1 MMGAS
6 IPGSCWPGKNKPEG
20 EPLHRRIGLGML
32 TFSDHS
38 QGSSGLQRRDFLR
51 IGGLGL
57 GGLGLSEMMALKALG
72 ASQKR
77 LLKDKS
83 VIFLFMHGGPSQFE
97 TFDPKM
103 DAPSEIRSVT
113 GEIKTKL
120 PGVTFGSTFERL
132 AKLADKFSIVRSFV
146 TGDAVH
152 DIKTIVGK
160 DTLKANVGSL
170 YSRIAGPLRK
180 GNAMPT
186 NVALFPQAI
195 SSAAMPVIKKFGD
208 FTSSGEFGAT
218 YQPFVPGAG
227 SGAQADMTL
236 SLPQGRLDDRRT
248 LLTSLDQWK
257 RRMDASEAV
266 GGMSEFQSLAF
277 DVLRRGVSD
286 AFDLSKEDPRLIDRY
301 DTSRLLPKD
310 RISTQWNNREHYA
323 DNAATLGKLLL
334 MARRLCEHGCG
345 FVTVTTSFV
354 WDMHA
359 DNNNAPCHTGMDY
372 VGRPF
377 DHAVSALIEDIEA
390 RGLSDK
396 IMLVCCGEMGRSPKL
411 NAKGGRDHWGGLA
424 PLMIYGGGLKMG
436 QVIGQSARNGG
447 EPASEPITIP
457 DLIATIMH
465 TLVDLGE
472 ARITDGLPPN
482 LLNVLTRGEPI
493 RGLV

>member
-1 MMGAS
+1 
-6 IPGSCWPGKNKPEG
+6 
-20 EPLHRRIGLGML
+20 ML

-38 QGSSGLQRRDFLR
+38 QGSSRLQRRDFLR
-51 IGGLGL
+51 VGGLGL
-57 GGLGLSEMMALKALG
+57 GGLGLSDLMALKALG
-72 ASQKR
+72 ASKKS

-103 DAPSEIRSVT
+103 EAPSEIRSVT

-120 PGVTFGSTFERL
+120 PGVTFGSTMERL
-132 AKLADKFSIVRSFV
+132 AALADKFSIVRSFV
-146 TGDAVH
+146 TGDAIH

-160 DTLKANVGSL
+160 DTMKANLGSL

-180 GNAMPT
+180 SSAMPT
-186 NVALFPQAI
+186 NVALFPQAV
-195 SSAAMPVIKKFGD
+195 SSGAMPAFKKFGD
-208 FTSSGEFGAT
+208 FTSSGEFGST

-227 SGAQADMTL
+227 GGAQADMTL
-236 SLPQGRLDDRRT
+236 SMPQARLDDRRA
-248 LLTSLDQWK
+248 LLASLDQWQ
-257 RRMDASEAV
+257 RELDASQSL
-266 GGMSEFQSLAF
+266 GGMGELQSLAF

-286 AFDLSKEDPRLIDRY
+286 AFDLSKEDPRLIARY
-301 DTSRLLPKD
+301 DTAPLLPRS
-310 RISTQWNNREHYA
+310 RISKQWNNIDHYA

-334 MARRLCEHGCG
+334 MARRLCERGCG
-345 FVTVTTSFV
+345 FVTVTTGFV

-359 DNNNAPCHTGMDY
+359 DNNNAPCRTGMEY

-390 RGLSDK
+390 RGLQEK

-411 NAKGGRDHWGGLA
+411 NVKGGRDHWGGLA

-457 DLIATIMH
+457 DLVATIMH

-472 ARITDGLPPN
+472 ARVTDGLPPG

>member
-1 MMGAS
+1 
-6 IPGSCWPGKNKPEG
+6 
-20 EPLHRRIGLGML
+20 ML
-32 TFSDHS
+32 AFSDHS
-38 QGSSGLQRRDFLR
+38 QGSSRLHRRDFLR

-57 GGLGLSEMMALKALG
+57 GGLGLSDLMALKSLA
-72 ASQKR
+72 ASKR
-77 LLKDKS
+77 SLLKDKS

-152 DIKTIVGK
+152 DIKTIVGR
-160 DTLKANVGSL
+160 DTMKANLGSL
-170 YSRIAGPLRK
+170 YSRMAGPLRK
-180 GNAMPT
+180 SSAMPT
-186 NVALFPQAI
+186 NVALFPQAV
-195 SSAAMPVIKKFGD
+195 STSAGPVIKQFGD

-218 YQPFVPGAG
+218 YRPFVPGAG

-236 SLPQGRLDDRRT
+236 NMPQSRLDDRRA
-248 LLTSLDQWK
+248 LLSSLDQWQ
-257 RRMDASEAV
+257 RTLGGSQSL
-266 GGMSEFQSLAF
+266 GGMSEFQTLAF

-286 AFDLSKEDPRLIDRY
+286 AFDLSKEDPRLIARY
-301 DTSRLLPKD
+301 DTAPLLPKD

-334 MARRLCEHGCG
+334 MARRLCERGCG

-359 DNNNAPCHTGMDY
+359 DNNNAPCRTGMEY

-377 DHAVSALIEDIEA
+377 DHAVSALIEDLES
-390 RGLSDK
+390 RGLRDK

-411 NAKGGRDHWGGLA
+411 NVKGGRDHWGGLA

-436 QVIGQSARNGG
+436 QIIGQSARNGG
-447 EPASEPITIP
+447 EPASEPVTIP

-465 TLVDLGE
+465 TLVDVGE
-472 ARITDGLPPN
+472 ARITDGLPPS
-482 LLNVLTRGEPI
+482 LLSVLSRGEPI

>member
-1 MMGAS
+1 M
-6 IPGSCWPGKNKPEG
+6 
-20 EPLHRRIGLGML
+20 
-32 TFSDHS
+32 
-38 QGSSGLQRRDFLR
+38 R

-57 GGLGLSEMMALKALG
+57 GGLGLSDLMALKSLA
-72 ASQKR
+72 ASKKS

-120 PGVTFGSTFERL
+120 PGVTFGGTFERL

-160 DTLKANVGSL
+160 DTMKANLGSL
-170 YSRIAGPLRK
+170 YSRMAGPLRISS
-180 GNAMPT
+180 AMPT
-186 NVALFPQAI
+186 NVALFPQAV
-195 SSAAMPVIKKFGD
+195 SATAGAVIKQFGD
-208 FTSSGEFGAT
+208 FTSSGELGAT

-236 SLPQGRLDDRRT
+236 SMSQNRLDDRRT
-248 LLTSLDQWK
+248 LLASLDQWQ
-257 RRMDASEAV
+257 RTMDGSQSVA
-266 GGMSEFQSLAF
+266 GMAEFQTLAF

-286 AFDLSKEDPRLIDRY
+286 AFDLSREDPRLIARY
-301 DTSRLLPKD
+301 DTAALLPKD

-334 MARRLCEHGCG
+334 MARRLCERGCG

-359 DNNNAPCHTGMDY
+359 DNNNAPCRTGMDY

-377 DHAVSALIEDIEA
+377 DHAVSALIEDIES
-390 RGLSDK
+390 RGLSEK
-396 IMLVCCGEMGRSPKL
+396 IMLVCCGEMGRSPKI
-411 NAKGGRDHWGGLA
+411 NVKGGRDHWGGLA

-447 EPASEPITIP
+447 EPASEPVTIP

-465 TLVDLGE
+465 TLVDVGE
-472 ARITDGLPPN
+472 ARVTDGLPPS
-482 LLNVLTRGEPI
+482 LLSVLTRGEPI

>member
-1 MMGAS
+1 
-6 IPGSCWPGKNKPEG
+6 
-20 EPLHRRIGLGML
+20 
-32 TFSDHS
+32 
-38 QGSSGLQRRDFLR
+38 
-51 IGGLGL
+51 
-57 GGLGLSEMMALKALG
+57 MMALKAFG

-120 PGVTFGSTFERL
+120 PGVTFGSTLERL

-146 TGDAVH
+146 TGDAIH

-180 GNAMPT
+180 GSAMPT

-195 SSAAMPVIKKFGD
+195 SSAAGPVIKKFGD

-472 ARITDGLPPN
+472 ARVTDGLPPN

>member
-1 MMGAS
+1 M
-6 IPGSCWPGKNKPEG
+6 
-20 EPLHRRIGLGML
+20 HRRIGLGML

-180 GNAMPT
+180 GSAMPT

-195 SSAAMPVIKKFGD
+195 SSATMPVIKKFGD

-286 AFDLSKEDPRLIDRY
+286 AFDLSKEDPRLIERY
-301 DTSRLLPKD
+301 DTSKLLPKD

-359 DNNNAPCHTGMDY
+359 DNNNAPCRTGMDY

-447 EPASEPITIP
+447 EPASEPVTIP

-472 ARITDGLPPN
+472 ARVTDGLPPS

>member
-1 MMGAS
+1 
-6 IPGSCWPGKNKPEG
+6 
-20 EPLHRRIGLGML
+20 ML
-32 TFSDHS
+32 TFSDYS
-38 QGSSGLQRRDFLR
+38 QGASRLQRRDFLR

-120 PGVTFGSTFERL
+120 PGITFGSTFERL

-180 GNAMPT
+180 GSAMPT

-266 GGMSEFQSLAF
+266 GGMSEFQTLAF

-301 DTSRLLPKD
+301 DTSKLLPKE

-359 DNNNAPCHTGMDY
+359 DNNNAPCRTGMDY

-390 RGLSDK
+390 RGLSEK

-436 QVIGQSARNGG
+436 QVIGQSSRNGG

-472 ARITDGLPPN
+472 ARVTDGLPPN

>member
-1 MMGAS
+1 MGAS

>member
-1 MMGAS
+1 
-6 IPGSCWPGKNKPEG
+6 
-20 EPLHRRIGLGML
+20 ML
-32 TFSDHS
+32 TFSDRSH
-38 QGSSGLQRRDFLR
+38 GSSPLQRRDFLR

-57 GGLGLSEMMALKALG
+57 GGLGLSDLMALG
-72 ASQKR
+72 AAKKS

-113 GEIKTKL
+113 GEIKTAI
-120 PGVTFGSTFERL
+120 PGVTFGGTFERL

-160 DTLKANVGSL
+160 DTMKANLGSI
-170 YSRIAGPLRK
+170 YSRIAGPLRP
-180 GNAMPT
+180 GSAMPT

-195 SSAAMPVIKKFGD
+195 SSATMPVIKKFGD

-236 SLPQGRLDDRRT
+236 SMPQTRLDDRRT

-257 RRMDASEAV
+257 RNMDVSESIGGASA
-266 GGMSEFQSLAF
+266 FQSLAF

-286 AFDLSKEDPRLIDRY
+286 AFDLSKEDPRLIARY
-301 DTSRLLPKD
+301 DTAPLLPKD

-334 MARRLCEHGCG
+334 MARRLCERGCG

-359 DNNNAPCHTGMDY
+359 DNNNAPCRTGMDY

-390 RGLSDK
+390 RGLSEK
-396 IMLVCCGEMGRSPKL
+396 IMLVCCGEMGRSPKINL
-411 NAKGGRDHWGGLA
+411 KGGRDHWGGLA

-436 QVIGQSARNGG
+436 QVIGQSSSNGG

-472 ARITDGLPPN
+472 ARVTDGLPPN
-482 LLNVLTRGEPI
+482 LLNVLTRGQPI

>member
-1 MMGAS
+1 
-6 IPGSCWPGKNKPEG
+6 
-20 EPLHRRIGLGML
+20 
-32 TFSDHS
+32 
-38 QGSSGLQRRDFLR
+38 
-51 IGGLGL
+51 
-57 GGLGLSEMMALKALG
+57 MALKALG

-77 LLKDKS
+77 LIKDKS

-120 PGVTFGSTFERL
+120 PGITFGSTFERL

-146 TGDAVH
+146 TGDAIH

-180 GNAMPT
+180 GSAMPT

-266 GGMSEFQSLAF
+266 GGASEFQSLAF

-286 AFDLSKEDPRLIDRY
+286 AFDLSKEDPRLIARY
-301 DTSRLLPKD
+301 DTSKLLPKD

-334 MARRLCEHGCG
+334 MARRLCENGCG

-359 DNNNAPCHTGMDY
+359 DNNNAPCRTGMDY

-390 RGLSDK
+390 RGLSEK

-411 NAKGGRDHWGGLA
+411 NAKGGRDHWGGLS

-436 QVIGQSARNGG
+436 QVIGQSSRNGG

-472 ARITDGLPPN
+472 ARVTDGLPPS

>member
-1 MMGAS
+1 M
-6 IPGSCWPGKNKPEG
+6 
-20 EPLHRRIGLGML
+20 HRRIGLGML

-180 GNAMPT
+180 GSAMPT

-195 SSAAMPVIKKFGD
+195 SSATMPVIKKFGD

-236 SLPQGRLDDRRT
+236 SLPQSRLDDRRT

-257 RRMDASEAV
+257 RRMDASEVV

-286 AFDLSKEDPRLIDRY
+286 AFDLSKEDPRLIERY
-301 DTSRLLPKD
+301 DTSKLLPKD

-359 DNNNAPCHTGMDY
+359 DNNNAPCRTGMDY

-390 RGLSDK
+390 RGLSEK

-436 QVIGQSARNGG
+436 QVIGQSARHGG

-472 ARITDGLPPN
+472 ARVTDGLPPS
-482 LLNVLTRGEPI
+482 LLNVLTHGEPI

>member
-1 MMGAS
+1 
-6 IPGSCWPGKNKPEG
+6 
-20 EPLHRRIGLGML
+20 ML

-38 QGSSGLQRRDFLR
+38 LGSSRLQRRDFLR

-57 GGLGLSEMMALKALG
+57 GGLGLTDLMALQSLA
-72 ASQKR
+72 APQKS

-160 DTLKANVGSL
+160 DTMKANLGSL
-170 YSRIAGPLRK
+170 YSRMAGPLRK
-180 GNAMPT
+180 SSAMPT
-186 NVALFPQAI
+186 NVALFPQAV
-195 SSAAMPVIKKFGD
+195 SATAGPVIKQFGD
-208 FTSSGEFGAT
+208 FTSSGEFGTT

-227 SGAQADMTL
+227 NGAQADMIL
-236 SLPQGRLDDRRT
+236 SMAQARLDDRRA
-248 LLTSLDQWK
+248 LLSSLDQWQ
-257 RRMDASEAV
+257 RTMDGSQAI

-286 AFDLSKEDPRLIDRY
+286 AFDLSKEDPRLIARY
-301 DTSRLLPKD
+301 DTAPLLPKD

-334 MARRLCEHGCG
+334 MARRLCERGCG

-359 DNNNAPCHTGMDY
+359 DNNNAPCRTGMDY

-377 DHAVSALIEDIEA
+377 DHAVSALIEDIES
-390 RGLSDK
+390 RGLSEK
-396 IMLVCCGEMGRSPKL
+396 IMLVCCGEMGRSPKV
-411 NAKGGRDHWGGLA
+411 NVKGGRDHWGGLA

-447 EPASEPITIP
+447 EPASEPVTIP

-465 TLVDLGE
+465 TLVDVGE
-472 ARITDGLPPN
+472 ARVTDGLPPS

-493 RGLV
+493 RGLI

>member
-1 MMGAS
+1 MGAS
-6 IPGSCWPGKNKPEG
+6 IPVSCWPGKNKPEG
-20 EPLHRRIGLGML
+20 EATHLRIGLVML
-32 TFSDHS
+32 TFSDYS
-38 QGSSGLQRRDFLR
+38 QGASRLQRRDFLR

-120 PGVTFGSTFERL
+120 PGITFGSTFERL

-180 GNAMPT
+180 GSAMPT

-266 GGMSEFQSLAF
+266 GGMSEFQTLAF

-301 DTSRLLPKD
+301 DTSKLLPKE

-359 DNNNAPCHTGMDY
+359 DNNNAPCRTGMDY

-390 RGLSDK
+390 RGLSEK

-436 QVIGQSARNGG
+436 QVIGQSSRNGG

-472 ARITDGLPPN
+472 ARVTDGLPPN